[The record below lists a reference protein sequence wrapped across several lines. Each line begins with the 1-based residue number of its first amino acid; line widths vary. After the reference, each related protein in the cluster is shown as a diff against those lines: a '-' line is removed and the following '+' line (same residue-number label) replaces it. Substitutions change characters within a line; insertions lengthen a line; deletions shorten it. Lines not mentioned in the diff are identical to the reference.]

1 MQNLLDDLATLLA
14 KDQRFVID
22 GKLLKNKI
30 IESSLNLDPDLLK
43 LLLQNETIKKHFF
56 QQVGDFL
63 VFDKI
68 KFQKFVSNK
77 QFLPDSYTAFKN
89 KIGLTSG
96 GDFISDKKEVV
107 LSWPYKDCVLE
118 GGQTKE
124 DQKYSEIFWN
134 ETLAP
139 DEIDRLLSPK
149 VFTNFKRYTK
159 NGEEE
164 VNALSDTENY
174 IIKGNNLLALH
185 SLAHIKAFKGKI
197 KLIYIDPPYNTGNDG
212 FNYNDSF
219 NYSSWLTFMNN
230 RISIAKELLSKDGS
244 LWINIDDKMSHY
256 LKVLCDEIFG
266 IDNFVI
272 NFIWQKKYSPAND
285 AKWFSDTHDHILV
298 FAKDKK
304 SFVPNL
310 LPRTEG
316 MNKRYSNPD
325 NDYRGAWKPGGFSV
339 KTYSKDYD
347 YPIETPSGKIVYPPK
362 GSCWQ
367 TSKENYFK
375 KLNDNRIYFGPNGDS
390 KPQLKQFLSEVQQGV
405 VAKSIWTYDEV
416 GHNQISRS
424 EIVKLFGD
432 FLFATPKPEKLMKRI
447 IELSTKE
454 NDIVLDFFSGSGTT
468 VAVAHKMNRRYIGI
482 EQMNYIETVIVERL
496 KKVID
501 GEKGGIS
508 TEVNW
513 NGGGS
518 FMYMEMLESSPFHL
532 LDIKNMNESELT
544 KLFFSISHSDI
555 MKYSVSSIS
564 DADFHSLTFPEK
576 QKIILEIIDKNQL
589 YVPLSEIKDSSYPV
603 DPHTVELNNILYD
616 L

>member
-1 MQNLLDDLATLLA
+1 M
-14 KDQRFVID
+14 
-22 GKLLKNKI
+22 
-30 IESSLNLDPDLLK
+30 
-43 LLLQNETIKKHFF
+43 
-56 QQVGDFL
+56 
-63 VFDKI
+63 
-68 KFQKFVSNK
+68 
-77 QFLPDSYTAFKN
+77 
-89 KIGLTSG
+89 
-96 GDFISDKKEVV
+96 
-107 LSWPYKDCVLE
+107 
-118 GGQTKE
+118 
-124 DQKYSEIFWN
+124 
-134 ETLAP
+134 
-139 DEIDRLLSPK
+139 
-149 VFTNFKRYTK
+149 
-159 NGEEE
+159 
-164 VNALSDTENY
+164 
-174 IIKGNNLLALH
+174 
-185 SLAHIKAFKGKI
+185 
-197 KLIYIDPPYNTGNDG
+197 
-212 FNYNDSF
+212 
-219 NYSSWLTFMNN
+219 
-230 RISIAKELLSKDGS
+230 
-244 LWINIDDKMSHY
+244 
-256 LKVLCDEIFG
+256 
-266 IDNFVI
+266 
-272 NFIWQKKYSPAND
+272 
-285 AKWFSDTHDHILV
+285 
-298 FAKDKK
+298 
-304 SFVPNL
+304 
-310 LPRTEG
+310 
-316 MNKRYSNPD
+316 
-325 NDYRGAWKPGGFSV
+325 
-339 KTYSKDYD
+339 
-347 YPIETPSGKIVYPPK
+347 
-362 GSCWQ
+362 
-367 TSKENYFK
+367 
-375 KLNDNRIYFGPNGDS
+375 
-390 KPQLKQFLSEVQQGV
+390 

-482 EQMNYIETVIVERL
+482 EQMNYIETVIVARL

-532 LDIKNMNESELT
+532 LDIKDMNESELT